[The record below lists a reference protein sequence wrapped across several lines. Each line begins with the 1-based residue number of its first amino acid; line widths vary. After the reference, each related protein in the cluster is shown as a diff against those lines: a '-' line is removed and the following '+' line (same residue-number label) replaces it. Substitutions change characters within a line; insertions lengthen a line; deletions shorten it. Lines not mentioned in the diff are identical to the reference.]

1 MRTIIFANG
10 AINSWTGIIDSIHP
24 DDLIIAAD
32 GGAKHC
38 TALGLHPHIA
48 IGDFDSLNADEL
60 VSLAKGGTLIIRFPE
75 RKDFTDLELAIQ
87 HASQSGSNQLL
98 IYGALGSRW
107 DQTLANILL
116 PAAYPNLSIILVDGA
131 QEIFLITSQ
140 RPVVVS
146 GKKGDT
152 VSLIPIHGNAIGVCT
167 TGLEYPLNNETL
179 YFGASRGIS
188 NVLVAEAA
196 QVSLTNGML
205 LCAMI
210 HL

>member
-10 AINSWTGIIDSIHP
+10 TINSWTRIIDSIHP

-32 GGAKHC
+32 GGARHC
-38 TALGLHPHIA
+38 MALGIQPHIA

-60 VSLAKGGTLIIRFPE
+60 ASLAEGGTLIIRFPE

-87 HASQSGSNQLL
+87 HASQSGSSQLL

-116 PAAYPNLSIILVDGA
+116 PAAYMNLSIILVDGL
-131 QEIFLITSQ
+131 QEIFLITNQ
-140 RPVVVS
+140 RPATLS
-146 GKKGDT
+146 GKPGDT
-152 VSLIPIHGNAIGVCT
+152 VSLIPIQGNAIGVVT
-167 TGLEYPLNNETL
+167 SGLEYPLINETL

-188 NVLVAEAA
+188 NVLMSETA